1 MELRTLEDLR
11 LENDE
16 LRQRLEEAE
25 STIQAISSGEVD
37 AFLVH
42 RNAEDHVLVLGGVDR
57 PYRLLIERMQ
67 QGAATL
73 AADET
78 IFYVNQRLADLL
90 GVPLSDLIGS
100 RLSDFVVEADRD
112 ELSNALALALT
123 EDIYRE
129 VSIRRADGIFPAG
142 VSASP
147 LLVDEDMI
155 CVLLTDLTGQKR
167 QEEEKIRFL
176 EGQVA
181 RVAAESTSAALRE
194 ADRRKDEFLAIL
206 AHELRNPLG
215 PLRNGIHLL
224 GKIGSLEPLARET
237 HQMMARQVE
246 NLVRLVDDLLDVGR
260 VTRGVIKLRKE
271 SIDARLVLH
280 RAVES
285 CRDFIAQRNH
295 RLKIDLPPYPLAV
308 EVDLMRMIQVVVNL
322 LKNAAKFTPKGGRIV
337 ITAERS
343 AESSATICVRDNGRG
358 IEPRLLS
365 EIFDLFVQA
374 DSTASRSEE
383 GLGIGLTLSRR
394 LTELHG
400 GTLSAKSAGLG
411 KGSEFV
417 ISLPLAETQSLTAEA
432 PVSRASKAPPSL
444 QPARRILIVDDNR
457 DAAGSLGLLL
467 RLNGH
472 EVREANDGP
481 KALVA
486 ASEFH
491 PDLIFLDI
499 GLPGMDGYQV
509 ATRLRANPDLGDV
522 RMVALSGYG
531 SDQDRARSRAAGFD
545 DHLVKPAEVGRLE
558 SVLASLPPVHA
569 ARINKSRG

>member
-1 MELRTLEDLR
+1 MMDAQNIEDLR
-11 LENDE
+11 RENED
-16 LRQRLEEAE
+16 LRQRLDDAE

-42 RNAEDHVLVLGGVDR
+42 RNAEEHVLVLGGVDR

-73 AADET
+73 TADAT

-90 GVPLSDLIGS
+90 GVPLGELIGS
-100 RLSDFVVEADRD
+100 RLSDFVVEPDRV
-112 ELSNALALALT
+112 ELEKALVLALT

-129 VSIRRADGIFPAG
+129 VSIRRGDGVLPVGI
-142 VSASP
+142 SASP
-147 LLVDEDMI
+147 LLVHENTI
-155 CVLLTDLTGQKR
+155 CVLLTDLSERKR
-167 QEEEKIRFL
+167 QEEERERFL
-176 EGQVA
+176 DEQVA
-181 RVAAESTSAALRE
+181 RAAAESTSAALRE

-224 GKIGSLEPLARET
+224 GQVGSLEPVAQET
-237 HQMMARQVE
+237 HRMMARQVE

-260 VTRGVIKLRKE
+260 VTRGMIKLRKE
-271 SIDARLVLH
+271 PIDARLVIH

-285 CRDFIAQRNH
+285 CRDFFTQREH
-295 RLKIDLPPYPLAV
+295 RLEIDLPPYPLPV
-308 EVDLMRMIQVVVNL
+308 EADLLRMTQVVVNL
-322 LKNAAKFTPKGGRIV
+322 LKNAAKFTSAPGRIR
-337 ITAERS
+337 ITAERTPD
-343 AESSATICVRDNGRG
+343 SSAVIRVSDNGRG
-358 IEPRLLS
+358 IERRLLTD
-365 EIFDLFVQA
+365 IFDLFVQA
-374 DSTASRSEE
+374 DSTASRTEE
-383 GLGIGLTLSRR
+383 GLGIGLTLARR

-400 GTLSAKSAGLG
+400 GTLSATSDGLG
-411 KGSEFV
+411 QGSQFEV
-417 ISLPLAETQSLTAEA
+417 RIPLVTEKQEKQEKRPANGLAAGVPKPSKPLP
-432 PVSRASKAPPSL
+432 
-444 QPARRILIVDDNR
+444 PARRILIVDDNR

-467 RLNGH
+467 RLSGH

-481 KALVA
+481 KAIVV

-509 ATRLRANPDLGDV
+509 ATRLRANPEMDKV
-522 RMVALSGYG
+522 RVVALSGYG

-545 DHLVKPAEVGRLE
+545 EHLLKPAEVGVLE
-558 SVLASLPPVHA
+558 SILASLPPA
-569 ARINKSRG
+569 